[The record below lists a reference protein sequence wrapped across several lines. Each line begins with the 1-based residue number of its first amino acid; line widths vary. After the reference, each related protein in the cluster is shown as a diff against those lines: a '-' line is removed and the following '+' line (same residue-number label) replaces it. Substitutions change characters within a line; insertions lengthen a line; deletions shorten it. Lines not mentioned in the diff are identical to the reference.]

1 MYDQIRNNT
10 NMFDVCALLYL
21 WMWIY
26 VCVLFVKIVLYIDSV
41 ATWAL
46 LKSAKNAPFANI
58 YVRWPNF
65 ELNQNIPFTYVI
77 WFSASL

>member
-10 NMFDVCALLYL
+10 NMFDVCTLLYL

-46 LKSAKNAPFANI
+46 LKSAKMLHLPT
-58 YVRWPNF
+58 
-65 ELNQNIPFTYVI
+65 FTSDDRI
-77 WFSASL
+77 SN